1 MKLTKEQIEAN
12 EQFFLKMLNML
23 NDGGTYVY
31 PAAMAVFKK
40 HYGVFY
46 AINPPNLDSIE
57 GLVSDNFKKR
67 YFCVLADPQ
76 NN

>member
-31 PAAMAVFKK
+31 PAAMSVFKK

-67 YFCVLADPQ
+67 YFRVLADPQ

>member
-1 MKLTKEQIEAN
+1 MKLTQQQIEAN

-23 NDGGTYVY
+23 NEGGTYVY
-31 PAAMAVFKK
+31 PAVMAVFKK

-46 AINPPNLDSIE
+46 AINASNLDSISD
-57 GLVSDNFKKR
+57 LVSENFKNR
-67 YFCVLADPQ
+67 YFRVLIDIQ

>member
-12 EQFFLKMLNML
+12 EQFFLKMLKLL
-23 NDGGTYVY
+23 NDGGIYVF
-31 PAAMAVFKK
+31 PEANAVFKK

-46 AINPPNLDSIE
+46 AMNPPNLDSIKD
-57 GLVSDNFKKR
+57 LVSEDFKKQ
-67 YFCVLADPQ
+67 YFRVLVNPQ